1 MDREKKQQMDR
12 EKKQQMDRKKNSRWT
27 GKKTA
32 DGQEKKQQMD
42 TKKNSRWTGTK
53 NSRWTGKHVA
63 HLTKYSRMRVLYRNS
78 TTCAADDKSEAP
90 NTRLKHLR
98 VKGTKL

>member
-1 MDREKKQQMDR
+1 MDR
-12 EKKQQMDRKKNSRWT
+12 EKKQQMDRK
-27 GKKTA
+27 
-32 DGQEKKQQMD
+32 
-42 TKKNSRWTGTK
+42 K